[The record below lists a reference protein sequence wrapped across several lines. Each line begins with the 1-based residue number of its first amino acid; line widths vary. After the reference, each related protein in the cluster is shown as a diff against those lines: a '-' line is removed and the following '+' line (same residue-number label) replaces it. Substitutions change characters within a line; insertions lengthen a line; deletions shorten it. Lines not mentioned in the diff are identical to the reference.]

1 MMHGVK
7 ISSQLDSVRDNVNEQ
22 IGCKDYMN
30 AALTVVK
37 NANQVSVFKKDQ
49 LS

>member
-22 IGCKDYMN
+22 IGCKDHVN

-37 NANQVSVFKKDQ
+37 AISGKESN
-49 LS
+49 